1 MQDDAQAL
9 SAQRCISL
17 LLRCGGLKREK
28 RTGWVLSGIPWAR
41 VESVADHSHR
51 VALAALLLSSG
62 AGAAPADCA
71 HAALVGLVHDLA
83 EAETGDI
90 VSRGQTAAQK
100 AAKSLEE
107 GRVMRSFTAALGPH
121 AQAGLLESLWAEYE
135 AASTPAAQLV
145 KDMDKVELMLQA
157 YEYELDHPG
166 LTGTLDSFYTAL
178 AGIKGAEAQAW
189 GREVL
194 RLRAELLHSR
204 GQQAAS
210 WRAWALPAAAAS
222 ALALGVGL
230 ALAWRWGRR

>member
-1 MQDDAQAL
+1 MQQDDAQAL
-9 SAQRCISL
+9 SARRCISL

-28 RTGWVLSGIPWAR
+28 RTGWVLSGVPWAR

-62 AGAAPADCA
+62 AGGAPADCA

-107 GRVMRSFTAALGPH
+107 GRVMRSLTEALGPR
-121 AQAGLLESLWAEYE
+121 AQAGLLEGLWAEYE
-135 AASTPAAQLV
+135 AASTPAAALV
-145 KDMDKVELMLQA
+145 KDMDKLELMLQA
-157 YEYELDHPG
+157 LEYERDHPG
-166 LTGTLDSFYTAL
+166 LTLDSFYTAL

-194 RLRAELLHSR
+194 RLRAELMRSR
-204 GQQAAS
+204 EEQAAS
-210 WRAWALPAAAAS
+210 WRAWALHAACAAC

-230 ALAWRWGRR
+230 ALRWGRR